1 MAVLKYSDIL
11 VFFEI
16 SVAPEYYF
24 SVAAT
29 NLSITN
35 QNQLESSRILAAN
48 QNNNFRIGGEL
59 NTKINMSFLVCNQD
73 NTIAGGTWNLFSG
86 IHQYLTGDIF
96 CSILIGNEYY
106 NSSYLEN
113 ASLEITPFAP
123 IVCNAEFTCLNPPVN
138 GPAITPNSFV
148 YTDALS
154 SGIAYGYTTTITSGT
169 TLSDSNRESISY
181 KINCNRSY
189 TTSIG
194 LSQPNNAFLNSIEK
208 EMSIKARNIGNLID
222 YTGYGEI
229 ININPKTLND
239 KDIISGGFGMSSNCR
254 VLSQN
259 LSVQEDGILAGDISL
274 KEVIL

>member
-11 VFFEI
+11 VFLEI
-16 SVAPEYYF
+16 ATSPEYYF

-29 NLSITN
+29 NLSISN
-35 QNQLESSRILAAN
+35 QNQLEASRILAAN

-59 NTKINMSFLVCNQD
+59 NTKINMSFMVCNQD
-73 NTIAGGTWNLFSG
+73 NTIVGGTWNLFSG
-86 IHQYLTGDIF
+86 ISKYLTGTDY

-113 ASLEITPFAP
+113 VSLEITPFAP
-123 IVCNAEFTCLNPPVN
+123 IMCNAEFTCLNPPIN
-138 GPAITPNSFV
+138 SPAITPNSFS

-194 LSQPNNAFLNSIEK
+194 STTPNNAFLNNIEK
-208 EMSIKARNIGNLID
+208 EMNIKARNIGNLID

-229 ININPKTLND
+229 ININPKTLNG

-254 VLSQN
+254 VISQN
-259 LSVQEDGILAGDISL
+259 LSVQEDGILGGDISL
-274 KEVIL
+274 KEILL